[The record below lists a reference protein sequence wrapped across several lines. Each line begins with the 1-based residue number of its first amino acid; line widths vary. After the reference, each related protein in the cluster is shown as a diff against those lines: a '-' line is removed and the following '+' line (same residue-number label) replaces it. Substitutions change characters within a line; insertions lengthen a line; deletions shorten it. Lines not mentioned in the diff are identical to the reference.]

1 MKRLSIQFLL
11 LLIGCTL
18 AFLVGCGRPQ
28 PGTGETKLHVVVVAP
43 LTGPGASLGELIR
56 NGVEIGRTEVA
67 QRYGTKLQLNV
78 EFVDSKNQPKE
89 GLSAYQA
96 AKLQNKPDA
105 VISAMSS
112 VSKALQPIVES
123 DKIFTVATTTA
134 LSGLPQGTNYVVRI
148 YPTSDDFV
156 ALTADY
162 MADRF
167 SQIAVMYVNDDFGKS
182 NETEFRR
189 HLAAKSKQLA
199 IEDSFELT
207 QTDHRNSVQRL
218 LASGPDALFVTGYG
232 PAYIALM
239 KQIRESAPTIPLFTE
254 MSVANP
260 AVLDALGTVADGVIF
275 AGTDLEL
282 TEPTS
287 TAAQAFKASY
297 RDRFKV
303 DTFMVA
309 GFARDSLDLI
319 VNASFKDGAF
329 VGPSKAS
336 AIALSPFNGCVGA
349 VRLDQEGESHIPLKL
364 MRRNAG
370 QTVLVE
376 Q

>member
-1 MKRLSIQFLL
+1 MKRFSLQFLQ

-18 AFLVGCGRPQ
+18 ASLVGCGRPQ
-28 PGTGETKLHVVVVAP
+28 QDTGEAKLHVVVIAP

-56 NGVEIGRTEVA
+56 NGVEIGRAEVA

-112 VSKALQPIVES
+112 VAKALQPIVES

-134 LSGLPQGTNYVVRI
+134 LSGLPQGTNYVVRV

-167 SQIAVMYVNDDFGKS
+167 SRIGVMYVNDDFGKS
-182 NETEFRR
+182 NEAAFRQ
-189 HLAAKSKQLA
+189 HLTAKSKEIA
-199 IEDSFELT
+199 VEDSFELT
-207 QTDHRNSVQRL
+207 QTDHRNSIQRL
-218 LASGPDALFVTGYG
+218 LAGGPDALFVTGYG

-239 KQIRESAPTIPLFTE
+239 KQIRESAPAIPLFTE
-254 MSVANP
+254 MSLANP
-260 AVLDALGTVADGVIF
+260 AVLSALGNVADGVIF

-282 TEPTS
+282 TEPKS
-287 TAAQAFKASY
+287 APAQAFKAAY
-297 RDRFKV
+297 RDRFHA

-319 VNASFKDGAF
+319 VNASFKDGGF
-329 VGPSKAS
+329 VGPGKAS
-336 AIALSPFNGCVGA
+336 AIALSPINGCVGA
-349 VRLDQEGESHIPLKL
+349 IQLDQAGESHIPLRL
-364 MRRNAG
+364 MQRKGDR
-370 QTVLVE
+370 TVPVE
-376 Q
+376 